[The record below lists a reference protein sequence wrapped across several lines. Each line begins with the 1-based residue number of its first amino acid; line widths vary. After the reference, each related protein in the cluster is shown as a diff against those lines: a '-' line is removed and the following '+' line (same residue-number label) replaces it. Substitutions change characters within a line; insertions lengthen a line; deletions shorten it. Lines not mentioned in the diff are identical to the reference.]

1 MEPAHSPRSTATAA
15 AGPVLTQPGGRMA
28 LPKLGASWLD
38 LEQRLTKAGEHDV
51 DWRGGRAPSFIH
63 FAGDDVLEVAK
74 RAYVM
79 YFSENGLGQRAFGS
93 LAKFESEVVAMGLS
107 LFSGGS
113 DAKGAMTTGG
123 TESIFLAVKA
133 ARDRAA
139 GERRIDGRPQIVL
152 AYSAHPAFDKAAHFL
167 GLDTIR
173 TPLRADFTAD
183 PDAIAAA
190 ITPSTVMVVAS
201 APAYPHGVMDPIAA
215 IAAVAAARGIWM
227 HVDACVG
234 GYLAPFAKRL
244 GAPIEAFDFSVPGVT
259 SISADLH
266 KYGYAA
272 KGASTLFFADSASFG
287 NMAYAF
293 DNWPRGQYM
302 TNTLVGTRAGG
313 AIAAAWAV
321 MNYLGE
327 EGYLRIT
334 ERVLATRRA
343 YEAGVNALGF
353 ETLGRPELSILAFGS
368 QAHDIAAVGKAMNA
382 RGWLTGFVREPA
394 GIHLMLNLT
403 HEPVAERYFSDLA
416 ASVEEAERSGTRG
429 EAVKA
434 VY

>member
-1 MEPAHSPRSTATAA
+1 MNSARI
-15 AGPVLTQPGGRMA
+15 A
-28 LPKLGASWLD
+28 LPKEGTPWAE
-38 LEQRLTKAGEHDV
+38 LEPRMLAAGERDV
-51 DWRGGRAPSFIH
+51 DWRHGRAPAFIH
-63 FAGDDVLEVAK
+63 YAGADVLEVAK
-74 RAYVM
+74 QAYLM
-79 YFSENGLGQRAFGS
+79 YFSENGLGLRAFGS

-107 LFSGGS
+107 LLHGGEG
-113 DAKGAMTTGG
+113 ARGAMTTGG

-133 ARDRAA
+133 ARDHAA
-139 GERRIDGRPQIVL
+139 ASRRIDGQPQIVL
-152 AYSAHPAFDKAAHFL
+152 AQSAHPAFDKAAYFL
-167 GLDTIR
+167 GLGTVR

-183 PDAIAAA
+183 PEAMAAA
-190 ITPSTVMVVAS
+190 ITPATVMVVGS
-201 APAYPHGVMDPIAA
+201 APAYPHGVMDPIAD
-215 IAAVAAARGIWM
+215 IAARAAERGVWM

-234 GYLAPFAKRL
+234 GYFAPFARQL
-244 GAPIEAFDFSVPGVT
+244 GCAVEAFDFAVPGVT

-272 KGASTLFFADSASFG
+272 KGASTLFFADAASFAH
-287 NMAYAF
+287 MAWAF

-327 EGYLRIT
+327 SGYLRIT
-334 ERVLATRRA
+334 ERVLATRRT
-343 YEAGVNALGF
+343 YEAGVQALGF

-368 QAHDIAAVGKAMNA
+368 QQHDIASVGQAMTA
-382 RGWLTGFVREPA
+382 RGWLTGFVKQPA

-403 HEPVAERYFSDLA
+403 HEPVAERYFADLA
-416 ASVEEAERSGTRG
+416 ASAEEARHSGKRG
-429 EAVKA
+429 EVKA